1 MDWRK
6 QTLEP
11 EDVTLPASKRPKS
24 SASSS
29 WKTATLDGHAQ
40 AKPSATTLSWKQVG
54 LVDEEAPPM
63 SRSSNVVQDEK
74 AESRVVALTAQIIA
88 CIPAEVKTG
97 TKFSVSGKNTDR
109 IAGLVQL
116 PCKCS
121 KRTCFQQFKVKEL
134 KPLLNLWH
142 NLADPSKISL
152 LTALSHDLT
161 ESNSETPEANSALE
175 EGRRRYSLCGKDV
188 CFKAFAAILGH
199 SERTLLKY
207 ISGQPDLRRSNS
219 AVTPRSKEQTMF
231 CHMFFAELYQTAAED
246 LPEKPVLDKNCSID
260 DHIASA
266 GQEEVSVNSVEYSKH
281 FVWMLEAPVAE
292 MMSALLK
299 CSESAHTRTL
309 PPGEISDL
317 WQQFLAWSHNQG
329 RRAPSHKFSDEL
341 ATPGW
346 STFYRAWSQHWHVRR
361 GHKLLEFRKKS
372 QHSECEF
379 CATQRGKLHDRR
391 LTMEEKQQ
399 TAAAW
404 RTHLQNQ
411 YHDRCLYWG
420 RRFSS
425 RQHQGVLTIIADS
438 LDKGK
443 CAYPKFEF
451 SRVPADLDKLNRP
464 RCVAW
469 LRL

>member
-299 CSESAHTRTL
+299 CSESAHTPHT
-309 PPGEISDL
+309 
-317 WQQFLAWSHNQG
+317 
-329 RRAPSHKFSDEL
+329 
-341 ATPGW
+341 
-346 STFYRAWSQHWHVRR
+346 
-361 GHKLLEFRKKS
+361 
-372 QHSECEF
+372 
-379 CATQRGKLHDRR
+379 
-391 LTMEEKQQ
+391 
-399 TAAAW
+399 
-404 RTHLQNQ
+404 
-411 YHDRCLYWG
+411 
-420 RRFSS
+420 SS
-425 RQHQGVLTIIADS
+425 R
-438 LDKGK
+438 
-443 CAYPKFEF
+443 
-451 SRVPADLDKLNRP
+451 
-464 RCVAW
+464 
-469 LRL
+469 

>member
-152 LTALSHDLT
+152 
-161 ESNSETPEANSALE
+161 
-175 EGRRRYSLCGKDV
+175 
-188 CFKAFAAILGH
+188 
-199 SERTLLKY
+199 
-207 ISGQPDLRRSNS
+207 
-219 AVTPRSKEQTMF
+219 
-231 CHMFFAELYQTAAED
+231 
-246 LPEKPVLDKNCSID
+246 
-260 DHIASA
+260 
-266 GQEEVSVNSVEYSKH
+266 
-281 FVWMLEAPVAE
+281 
-292 MMSALLK
+292 
-299 CSESAHTRTL
+299 
-309 PPGEISDL
+309 
-317 WQQFLAWSHNQG
+317 
-329 RRAPSHKFSDEL
+329 
-341 ATPGW
+341 
-346 STFYRAWSQHWHVRR
+346 
-361 GHKLLEFRKKS
+361 
-372 QHSECEF
+372 
-379 CATQRGKLHDRR
+379 
-391 LTMEEKQQ
+391 
-399 TAAAW
+399 
-404 RTHLQNQ
+404 
-411 YHDRCLYWG
+411 
-420 RRFSS
+420 
-425 RQHQGVLTIIADS
+425 
-438 LDKGK
+438 
-443 CAYPKFEF
+443 
-451 SRVPADLDKLNRP
+451 
-464 RCVAW
+464 
-469 LRL
+469 

>member
-11 EDVTLPASKRPKS
+11 EDVTLPASKRPKP

-74 AESRVVALTAQIIA
+74 AESRGVALTAQIIA

-379 CATQRGKLHDRR
+379 GATQRGKLHDRR

-420 RRFSS
+420 LRFSS